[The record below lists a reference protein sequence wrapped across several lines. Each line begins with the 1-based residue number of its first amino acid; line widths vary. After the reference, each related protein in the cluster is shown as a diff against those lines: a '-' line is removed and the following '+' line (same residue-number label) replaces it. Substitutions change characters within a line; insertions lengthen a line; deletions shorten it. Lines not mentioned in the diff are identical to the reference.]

1 MDSTRSSRVCPRPLA
16 RMMVRIFRNF
26 SRPGFADCTRSSASR
41 KRRSSLLFSRAN
53 ERIRPGTTP
62 APDPLE
68 TAAKYAA
75 FHAGLA
81 QLYPE
86 PLRTTCVD
94 DTDFSSP
101 GALAISMACKDSNEN
116 EELRDCTPECVK
128 YFTDFGGDCELLED
142 AAKLQVVRAFNMGKL
157 TSDETKALFAWYV
170 LSSTDVCPHA
180 PTLSLYRSI
189 AHSLPQVRFLRSE
202 ELQRWVLTSNATRPC
217 AVTLSLSLALR
228 ALLSRNCG
236 CHRERHCRAPPGV
249 QKRNRRAWR
258 RVPGDDEEG
267 GRRGEGDSQGRW
279 VLTSTDVR
287 SHIAR
292 PDSLTRATRFARSP
306 DFMKKCD
313 IKFVAKLGKSAEALL
328 STLPG
333 SSSSA
338 PSSSPS
344 VSPPSSAVRATALAG
359 VTFFF
364 AALV

>member
-1 MDSTRSSRVCPRPLA
+1 MDSTRSSRVSPRPLA

-128 YFTDFGGDCELLED
+128 YFTDFGGDCELLEE
-142 AAKLQVVRAFNMGKL
+142 AAKAQVASAYQRGQL
-157 TSDETKALFAWYV
+157 TTAETEALFAYYNYFK
-170 LSSTDVCPHA
+170 A
-180 PTLSLYRSI
+180 
-189 AHSLPQVRFLRSE
+189 
-202 ELQRWVLTSNATRPC
+202 
-217 AVTLSLSLALR
+217 
-228 ALLSRNCG
+228 
-236 CHRERHCRAPPGV
+236 
-249 QKRNRRAWR
+249 R
-258 RVPGDDEEG
+258 RV
-267 GRRGEGDSQGRW
+267 
-279 VLTSTDVR
+279 LNLTDVR

-292 PDSLTRATRFARSP
+292 PDSLTRAVRSARPPGTTMQRRRPLLKTLSSTSRSTKTKPKGMVPRSWPNWPTRPRTPVQRTSSRIWWVLTSTVVRALARTHALTRSLPLSLRDLFALQ
-306 DFMKKCD
+306 DKCGYNYT
-313 IKFVAKLGKSAEALL
+313 AALGSEEALR
-328 STLPG
+328 G
-333 SSSSA
+333 A
-338 PSSSPS
+338 
-344 VSPPSSAVRATALAG
+344 VGASSAVRATALAG
-359 VTFFF
+359 VAFFF